1 MTEQLNPTTETV
13 QPQYSRA
20 QLQAFLAFE
29 LSEADAQNERAAQ
42 ELVGYPDPG
51 DDSWLAIPAAV
62 TRNAQT
68 ALETGTDAELIA
80 AASAIRQ
87 AVIAAVHRRLTA
99 AGLMH

>member
-1 MTEQLNPTTETV
+1 MTEQRDPMTETV
-13 QPQYSRA
+13 QLQYSRE
-20 QLQAFLAFE
+20 QLQAFLAYE
-29 LSEADAQNERAAQ
+29 LREADAQNERAAQ
-42 ELVGYPDPG
+42 ELDDYPV

-80 AASAIRQ
+80 AASAIRR
-87 AVIAAVHRRLTA
+87 AVIAAVHRRLAA